1 MEQSLLLP
9 KDMVDLRS
17 IRQHKVFLGLKR
29 DLAMVI
35 FFFYYYFLNYSLLP
49 FQAIQAT
56 FRTEEMV
63 NYSHRKMKE
72 EEGRRIAALDAFH
85 VAEKCVQEL
94 KVKLTKEERER
105 KSVVAALDS
114 AERQEIGQKV
124 LLRNAKDQLAASK
137 EQILAL

>member
-17 IRQHKVFLGLKR
+17 IWQHKVFLGLKR

-35 FFFYYYFLNYSLLP
+35 FFFFFFLNYSLLP

-105 KSVVAALDS
+105 KSVAAALDS
-114 AERQEIGQKV
+114 AERQEIGQRV